1 MEVNRV
7 SFSGKL
13 VQTKKGNTYEK
24 TNTGKR
30 IGTAAGLIG
39 GTVAASTGC
48 VQLLAAITGAKFF
61 KGNKAVAATYA
72 LLAAGVAAVTL
83 AGRAIGAIPDA
94 IINNARKAKADNKT
108 SETTKA

>member
-30 IGTAAGLIG
+30 IGTAAGLVG